1 MKSIEVLL
9 EGAKEI
15 WDSYLTHPFLTE
27 MRDGT
32 LSREVF
38 RYYIL
43 QDTLY
48 LEDYARV
55 FALGCAKAD
64 SLELSSLFARYIPT
78 MHGEMDV
85 HSGYLARLGITNEE
99 LAASRPSLLNRAY
112 TSYMLRTAY
121 EGTAAEILAAVIP
134 CAYSYE
140 LIARKMTASAP
151 LCASDSFYGDWIRS
165 YSSEEYSASNRE
177 LLDAFESVA
186 RASGSAALSRLSDI
200 FLTCSRFESEF
211 WSMAYNM
218 HQ

>member
-1 MKSIEVLL
+1 MKNIKVLL
-9 EGAKEI
+9 ESSKDI
-15 WDSYLTHPFLTE
+15 WDGFFTHPFVSE

-48 LEDYARV
+48 LKDYARV

-64 SLELSSLFARYIPT
+64 TLELSSLFAEYIPT
-78 MHGEMDV
+78 MHGEMNV
-85 HSGYLARLGITNEE
+85 HSGYLARLGITSEE
-99 LAASRPSLLNRAY
+99 LAASSPSLINRAY

-121 EGTAAEILAAVIP
+121 EGAAAEILAAVIP

-140 LIARKMTASAP
+140 LIARRMTDSAP
-151 LCASDSFYGDWIRS
+151 LCVSDSLYGDWIRS

-177 LLDAFESVA
+177 LLAAFESVTHA
-186 RASGSAALSRLSDI
+186 ADSATLSRLSDI